1 MSAIR
6 FLSLEEFSDRSCYVE
21 PSVGDIVVRYG
32 TGQVGLL
39 YHVDAYAGGLPR
51 AHVVYDEGPS
61 EVACVFLFQAPDN
74 AVSDPC
80 WG

>member
-1 MSAIR
+1 MSATS
-6 FLSLEEFSDRSCYVE
+6 FLSLDEFAARSRYVE
-21 PSVGDIVVRYG
+21 PSVGDTVVRYG

-39 YHVDAYAGGLPR
+39 YHLDAYAGGLPR
-51 AHVVYDEGPS
+51 AHVVYDDGPA

-74 AVSDPC
+74 AAADPC

>member
-1 MSAIR
+1 MSATS
-6 FLSLEEFSDRSCYVE
+6 FLSLDEFAARSRYVE
-21 PSVGDIVVRYG
+21 PSVGDTVVRYG

-39 YHVDAYAGGLPR
+39 YHLDAYAGGLPR
-51 AHVVYDEGPS
+51 AHVVYDDGPT

-74 AVSDPC
+74 AAADPC